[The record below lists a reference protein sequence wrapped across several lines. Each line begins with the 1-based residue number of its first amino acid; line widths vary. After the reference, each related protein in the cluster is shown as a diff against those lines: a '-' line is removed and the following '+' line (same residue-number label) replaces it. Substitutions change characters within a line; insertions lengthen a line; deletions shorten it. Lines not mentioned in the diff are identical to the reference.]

1 MSIDV
6 SALLSEIAI
15 KVDGTD
21 LAGEDASRIAEV
33 TVEQSLILPDMCL
46 IRLYDVGDSTQATRA
61 VFFKLLDQ
69 DTFPIGG
76 ELNVDLGRVGSP
88 ATVFKGEITAVEL
101 EVANNEIPTMV
112 VRAYARSHRL
122 QRGRHSRSFMNMSD
136 KDIVEKI
143 AGEVSLQAECDDT
156 DTTHDYVFQYNQTNW
171 EFLRERAALN
181 GFELFVNDRTLNFR
195 KPQNG
200 QSEGPEQKLWDNLLD
215 IRVKMASS
223 FQASSVVVRGWDPS
237 SKEAIVGT
245 ASSATMKPEIGED
258 RNGSAMAAGF
268 GDATVYVVNQPIAD
282 QTEANTVASAI
293 YAELDGAFIEAEGTC
308 LGDPTLAAG
317 MTINMPT
324 LGTRLSGQYY
334 LTSVVHHA
342 VSDTG
347 YTTSFV
353 ISGRRS
359 SSLYDTVRADDGK
372 VGLPSAVI
380 ALVTNNTDDEGLG
393 RVKVKYPWLDDSEE
407 SWWARVAS
415 PMAGSSRGFFF
426 LPEVNDEVLV
436 TFEHGD
442 ITRPF
447 VIGSLWN
454 GQDQPPMTNN
464 EVVSS
469 SKVNTRLIKTRA
481 GHKITLDDT
490 DGSEKITIQDK
501 TENNKITIESSTNKV
516 SIDADGDIAIT
527 AKGKVIVNST
537 GDTTVD
543 AMNATV
549 TATQKATVTATQSL
563 ELEGTAEVKIHA
575 ATITINA
582 DAKLELNGGAL
593 MKASAGIIQLN

>member
-1 MSIDV
+1 MDV

-21 LAGEDASRIAEV
+21 LAEEDARRIAEV
-33 TVEQSLILPDMCL
+33 TVEQSLLLPDMCL

-61 VFFKLLDQ
+61 VFFQLLDQ

-76 ELNVDLGRVGSP
+76 ELSVDLGRAGDP
-88 ATVFKGEITAVEL
+88 ATVFQGEITAVEL
-101 EVANNEIPTMV
+101 EVSNNEVPTTI

-181 GFELFVNDRTLNFR
+181 GFELFVNDRTLHFR

-245 ASSATMKPEIGED
+245 ASSASMKPEIGED
-258 RNGSAMAAGF
+258 RNGSAMAASF
-268 GDATVYVVNQPIAD
+268 GDATVYIVNQPVAD
-282 QTEANTVASAI
+282 QTEANTIASAI
-293 YAELDGAFIEAEGTC
+293 YTELDGAFIEAEGSC

-342 VSDTG
+342 VSDSG

-359 SSLYDTVRADDGK
+359 TSLYDTVRADDGK

-380 ALVTNNTDDEGLG
+380 ALVTNNTDEEGLG

-407 SWWARVAS
+407 SWWARLAS

-464 EVVSS
+464 EVVSNS
-469 SKVNTRLIKTRA
+469 QVNTRLIKTRA

-490 DGSEKITIQDK
+490 ENSEKITIEDK
-501 TENNKITIESSTNKV
+501 TENNKITIESSTNKI
-516 SIDADGDIAIT
+516 SIDADGDIAVT
-527 AKGKVIVNST
+527 AAGKVTVNST

-543 AMNATV
+543 AANATV

-575 ATITINA
+575 ATISINA

-593 MKASAGIIQLN
+593 MTASAGIIQLN